1 MAKKRSSSSARDG
14 SDDAPR
20 GHLPVLPDAS
30 VRALGLVE
38 GAVVVDCT
46 AGGGGHLGLFAKA
59 VGPTGR
65 VIGLDRD
72 ERAFADDAA
81 GGVAKLHPQI
91 TLVRRPFSEVREA
104 LNDVGVD
111 RVDALFADLGVS
123 SFQLDEGERGF
134 SFRFDAPLDM
144 RMDRRDGETAAELIA
159 RLEEDDLAN
168 VIYLYGEERLSRRIA
183 KVLKRE
189 LPTTTD
195 RLKSLVASCFPG
207 PRGRIH
213 PATKT
218 FQALRIAVN
227 GELDQL
233 QTLLNALPGVLVTE
247 GRAGL
252 LTFHSLEDRLVKNAF
267 LGAGY
272 EVAGRKP
279 IVADD
284 RELEIN
290 PRARSAKLRVATY
303 DPAFAGGPRRHKSKY
318 ADMANR
324 CTDDDSNDD
333 DSNTDDNTDTDE
345 GGEA

>member
-14 SDDAPR
+14 GDDVTR

-30 VRALGLVE
+30 VRALGLVP
-38 GAVVVDCT
+38 GGVVVDCT
-46 AGGGGHLGLFAKA
+46 AGGGGHLRLFAEA
-59 VGPTGR
+59 VGSTGR
-65 VIGLDRD
+65 VIGVDRD

-81 GGVAKLHPQI
+81 GGVAKQYPQI

-111 RVDALFADLGVS
+111 RVDAVFADLGVS

-144 RMDRRDGETAAELIA
+144 RMDRRSGETAAELIA
-159 RLEEDDLAN
+159 RLEEEDLAN
-168 VIYLYGEERLSRRIA
+168 LIYLYGEERLSRRIA

-195 RLKSLVASCFPG
+195 RLKDLVASCFNG

-233 QTLLNALPGVLVTE
+233 QTLLAALPNVLLTG

-252 LTFHSLEDRLVKNAF
+252 LTFHSLEDRLVKTAF
-267 LGAGY
+267 LNAGY

-284 RELEIN
+284 DELELN
-290 PRARSAKLRVATY
+290 PRARSAKLRVATF
-303 DPAFAGGPRRHKSKY
+303 DPAFEGGPRRHKSKY

-324 CTDDDSNDD
+324 DDD
-333 DSNTDDNTDTDE
+333 DDNNYSDDNNSDDTDTDE
-345 GGEA
+345 GGDA